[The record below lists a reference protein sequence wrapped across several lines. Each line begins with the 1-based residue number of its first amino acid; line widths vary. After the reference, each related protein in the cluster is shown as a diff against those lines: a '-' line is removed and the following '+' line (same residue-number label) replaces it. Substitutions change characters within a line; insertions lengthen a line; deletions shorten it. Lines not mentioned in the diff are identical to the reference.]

1 MSTLTGIL
9 IMFQSAL
16 RPKTIK
22 IAPEVE
28 NLGLEACV
36 EEIKS
41 KLALIERLEF
51 ACESFAALPDK
62 SVTPLT
68 VSLFA
73 SSFVDVDDKFVPEF
87 SHKSLESS
95 GFRSSLC
102 RPIYQSEAFTIWY

>member
-1 MSTLTGIL
+1 
-9 IMFQSAL
+9 MFQSAL

-51 ACESFAALPDK
+51 ACESFAALPDNA
-62 SVTPLT
+62 VTPLT

-73 SSFVDVDDKFVPEF
+73 SSFVDVDDNVSDFKNSFI
-87 SHKSLESS
+87 KAY
-95 GFRSSLC
+95 RS
-102 RPIYQSEAFTIWY
+102 